1 MNMTLVQEAAQ
12 IMEKMPIKN
21 QRIVV
26 DLLRMMSAGITP
38 VDAGSMVNGPFK
50 RTGKSKFN
58 LPADFD
64 EHFDDLN
71 DEVAAL
77 FYGESL

>member
-26 DLLRMMSAGITP
+26 DLLRMMSVGITP
-38 VDAGSMVNGPFK
+38 VDAESMVNVPFK

-64 EHFDDLN
+64 EHFD
-71 DEVAAL
+71 E
-77 FYGESL
+77 